1 MSAINMGIIGVGN
14 CGSSLAQGL
23 VHYVDANDK
32 LIRLTN
38 PICAGYAVSDI
49 KITSAFDVNETKIGN
64 DLSRAI
70 WSAPNYDS

>member
-1 MSAINMGIIGVGN
+1 MSATNMGIIGVGN

-23 VHYVDANDK
+23 VHYVGANDK

>member
-14 CGSSLAQGL
+14 CGSSLVQGL
-23 VHYVDANDK
+23 VYYGDANDK

-38 PICAGYAVSDI
+38 PICTGYAVSDM

-64 DLSRAI
+64 DLSRPI

>member
-1 MSAINMGIIGVGN
+1 MSAIKIGIIGVGN
-14 CGSSLAQGL
+14 CATSLVQGL
-23 VHYVDANDK
+23 VYYGDANDK

-38 PICAGYAVSDI
+38 PICTGYAVSDM

>member
-1 MSAINMGIIGVGN
+1 MSATNMGLIGVGN

-32 LIRLTN
+32 LIRFTN

>member
-1 MSAINMGIIGVGN
+1 MSATNMGIIGVGN
-14 CGSSLAQGL
+14 GGSSLAQGL
-23 VHYVDANDK
+23 VYYVDADDK

-38 PICAGYAVSDI
+38 PICAGYGVSDM

>member
-23 VHYVDANDK
+23 VYYVDADDK

>member
-1 MSAINMGIIGVGN
+1 MSAINIGIIGVGN
-14 CGSSLAQGL
+14 CDSLLVQGL
-23 VHYVDANDK
+23 VYYTNDK
-32 LIRLTN
+32 LIGLTN

-70 WSAPNYDS
+70 WSAPNYGS

>member
-14 CGSSLAQGL
+14 CGSSLVQGL
-23 VHYVDANDK
+23 VYYGDANDK
-32 LIRLTN
+32 LIGLTN
-38 PICAGYAVSDI
+38 PICTGYAVSDM

-70 WSAPNYDS
+70 WPAPNYDS

>member
-1 MSAINMGIIGVGN
+1 MSATNMGIIGVGN

-23 VHYVDANDK
+23 VYYVAADDK

>member
-1 MSAINMGIIGVGN
+1 MSATNMGIIGVGN

-38 PICAGYAVSDI
+38 PTCAGYAVSDI

>member
-14 CGSSLAQGL
+14 CGSSLVQGL
-23 VHYVDANDK
+23 VYYVDADDK